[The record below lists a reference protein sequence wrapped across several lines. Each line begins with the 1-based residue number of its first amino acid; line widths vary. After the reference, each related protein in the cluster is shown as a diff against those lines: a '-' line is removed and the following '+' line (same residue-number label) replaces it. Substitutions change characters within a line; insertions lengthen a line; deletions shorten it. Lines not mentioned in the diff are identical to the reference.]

1 MYTVSTTGIEE
12 DEEDEGT
19 EDTEEGE
26 RVFFRQMIGWTQ
38 LPPNTGFFN
47 GI

>member
-12 DEEDEGT
+12 EDDEGT
-19 EDTEEGE
+19 EDTEDGE
-26 RVFFRQMIGWTQ
+26 RVCFRQMIGWMQ